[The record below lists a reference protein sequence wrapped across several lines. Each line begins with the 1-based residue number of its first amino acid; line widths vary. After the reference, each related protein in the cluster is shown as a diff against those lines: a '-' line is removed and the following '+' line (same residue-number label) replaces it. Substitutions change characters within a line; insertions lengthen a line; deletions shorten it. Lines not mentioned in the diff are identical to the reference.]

1 MYKICGDIFN
11 KIYLLNKIEKLGI
24 QNASRFSYL
33 NRSGCY
39 DVESMD
45 DSKEFQDVLNAMS
58 IINISQENQ
67 NVIFKIIA
75 GILHLGN
82 VNFVPNGN
90 YSQPEHDR
98 RNLTFF

>member
-1 MYKICGDIFN
+1 MNDH
-11 KIYLLNKIEKLGI
+11 
-24 QNASRFSYL
+24 
-33 NRSGCY
+33 
-39 DVESMD
+39 
-45 DSKEFQDVLNAMS
+45 KEFQDVLNAMR

-67 NVIFKIIA
+67 NTIFKIIA

-98 RNLTFF
+98 RKSSFLILLLGKIKLD